1 MENLELEK
9 FIKDEPDFKWFKK
22 RNHKNK
28 IFYIDHFINEQNIE
42 GSNPHY
48 SFVYYNEEE
57 RDNDFTFLA

>member
-22 RNHKNK
+22 RDHKNK
-28 IFYIDHFINEQNIE
+28 IFYIDHFIDEQNIE

-48 SFVYYNEEE
+48 SFVYYDIKK
-57 RDNDFTFLA
+57 RDNDFTSLI